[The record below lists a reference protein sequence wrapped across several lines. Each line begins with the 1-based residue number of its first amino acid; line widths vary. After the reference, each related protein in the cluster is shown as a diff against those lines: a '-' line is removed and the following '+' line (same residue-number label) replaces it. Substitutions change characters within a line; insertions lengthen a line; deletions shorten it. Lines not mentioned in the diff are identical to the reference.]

1 MKNKAI
7 SLLRNHQLQKLFV
20 YGFGQG
26 FNLVTPLLVVPYIVG
41 ICGEENFGKVAVG
54 MALSFFLIVF
64 IDYGSDLVGV
74 RDVSIN
80 RDNKE
85 ALQKIVMT
93 NLSSR
98 FLILLLVLLVTGV
111 LFCIVPYFKN
121 EQLLF
126 VMGLP
131 ILIGQFLNPTWFLQ
145 GVENVRWITLSNILS
160 KIVYLLG
167 VFTVIKS
174 ASDYVYVNFF
184 WGIGMIIANGL
195 FLILVFK
202 SYRIAF
208 QKVAFEDIKHFIR
221 NDFSMFTSQIFVS
234 LQLNTP
240 VMLLSFFGNNLMA
253 GQYKIIEQIIVI
265 FKTYIFL
272 FFNYVFPKVC
282 YLLDSEPSKGMR
294 NWKIYNGF
302 NIVFVSLGML
312 VFYIFSYDIVSYFNP
327 TNRYT
332 LSSLLNVA
340 VILPILLAV
349 SIALKQL
356 VLGWN
361 FKRYYVR
368 LTSVIVVLNLL
379 AIIVILPYYKVYGV
393 FYTLITSEVLMILFY
408 LLCIRRKFS
417 EMKIR
422 QPHD

>member
-1 MKNKAI
+1 MKNKTI
-7 SLLRNHQLQKLFV
+7 SLLRNHQLQKFFV

-111 LFCIVPYFKN
+111 LFYTVPYFKN

-145 GVENVRWITLSNILS
+145 GVENVLWITLSNILS
-160 KIVYLLG
+160 KVIYLVGIFAL
-167 VFTVIKS
+167 IKS

-184 WGIGMIIANGL
+184 WGVGMVVANGL
-195 FLILVFK
+195 FLLFVFK
-202 SYRIAF
+202 SYGIVF
-208 QKVAFEDIKHFIR
+208 QKVGWNHIKRFIW

-253 GQYKIIEQIIVI
+253 GQYKIVEQIIVV

-282 YLLDSEPSKGMR
+282 YLLDTNPSKGIR

-302 NIVFVSLGML
+302 NFLFVSAGML
-312 VFYIFSYDIVSYFNP
+312 FFYLFSYDVVSYFNP
-327 TNRYT
+327 TNRYV

-340 VILPILLAV
+340 VILPVLLAV

-361 FKRYYVR
+361 FKWYYVR

-408 LLCIRRKFS
+408 LLCIRKKFF
-417 EMKIR
+417 ETR
-422 QPHD
+422 